1 MAARGGGGRGRARAR
16 AAEPASQGS
25 QAASG
30 AAPSLR
36 FDTLAIHAGQSPEPI
51 TGAVMQP
58 VFLTSTYAQK
68 GPGEHSGFEYSR
80 TQNPTR
86 FALEANLAALEG
98 GASGLCFNAGLAAS
112 TAVMSL
118 LSAGDEVV
126 AGDDLYGGS
135 FRLFDKVFRR
145 LGLTF
150 VYVDARDPRA
160 LAAAITPRTKLCWI
174 ETPTNPLLR
183 LADIRA
189 IAAVCRP
196 RDVLL
201 AVDNTFMSPYFQRP
215 IALGAD
221 LVVHSTTKYL
231 NGHSDVVGGAVV
243 IAPGPGAATLRDR
256 LAFLQNAM
264 GGSQPAFDS
273 FLVLRGTKTLAV
285 RMRRHEENA
294 LRVARWLEGRREV
307 ARVIYPGLRSHPQ
320 HALARRQMSGFGG
333 MMCLALREGPGTL
346 ERARGFLRAL
356 RVFVCAESLGGVE
369 SLAEHPAIM
378 THASIPPERRAAL
391 GISDGLIRLSV
402 GIEDAQDLIDDLA
415 QAFARA

>member
-1 MAARGGGGRGRARAR
+1 MAARSARRGRAVRGAQKRTTAGPRFATRAV
-16 AAEPASQGS
+16 
-25 QAASG
+25 
-30 AAPSLR
+30 
-36 FDTLAIHAGQSPEPI
+36 HAGQHPEPV
-51 TGAVMQP
+51 TGAVMTP

-98 GASGLCFNAGLAAS
+98 GAFGLCFNAGLAAT
-112 TAVMSL
+112 TAVLSL

-126 AGDDLYGGS
+126 SGDDLYGGT
-135 FRLFDKVFRR
+135 FRLFDKVWQR
-145 LGLTF
+145 LGLKF
-150 VYVDARDPRA
+150 VYADARDPEA
-160 LAAAITPRTKLCWI
+160 IAAAITPRTKLCWI

-189 IAAVCRP
+189 IARVCRA

-215 IALGAD
+215 LALGAD

-231 NGHSDVVGGAVV
+231 NGHSDIVGGA
-243 IAPGPGAATLRDR
+243 IIGRPTGGDGRGARKLRER
-256 LAFLQNAM
+256 LAFLQNAA
-264 GGSQPAFDS
+264 GLSQPAFDS
-273 FLVLRGTKTLAV
+273 FMVLRGTKTLAV
-285 RMRRHEENA
+285 RMERHQANA
-294 LRVARWLEGRREV
+294 LRVARWLEARSDV

-333 MMCLALREGPGTL
+333 MLSFVLRGGEGRRTLA
-346 ERARGFLRAL
+346 RARKLLSAL
-356 RVFVCAESLGGVE
+356 RVFACAESLGGVE

-378 THASIPPERRAAL
+378 THASIPPARRAAL
-391 GISDGLIRLSV
+391 GIGDGLVRLSV
-402 GIEDAQDLIDDLA
+402 GIEDVRDLIEDLE
-415 QAFARA
+415 QAFAKAR